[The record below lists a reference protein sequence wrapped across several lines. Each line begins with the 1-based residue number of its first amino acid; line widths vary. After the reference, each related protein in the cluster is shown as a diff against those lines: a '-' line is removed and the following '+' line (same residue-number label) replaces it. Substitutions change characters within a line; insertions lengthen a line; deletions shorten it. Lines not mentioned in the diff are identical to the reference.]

1 MMSPCDDVTTHVHGQ
16 DAARHQLPVLPD
28 GEVPGPDP
36 HEVVEG
42 ELQDQPALRAHL
54 TTGEEHVSSQLQ
66 ANTT

>member
-1 MMSPCDDVTTHVHGQ
+1 MAASTRDDVTTHMHGQ

-42 ELQDQPALRAHL
+42 ELQDQPALRTHL
-54 TTGEEHVSSQLQ
+54 TTGGG
-66 ANTT
+66 AR